1 MTVDRIICILIGYA
15 IGLFQTGYIYGKTQH
30 IDIREHGSGNAGTT
44 NTLRTLGFKAGAIT
58 FAGDCG
64 KAILAIFIS
73 WLIFHAQYPEGIKLL
88 GMYAGLADTRAKILT
103 DLLKQN
109 KGTLLFLG
117 DTIQEREIGAR
128 VCAAM
133 GWPGWNHIVSVESE
147 GERKRIRRLAYGKC
161 LLEEISLRQ
170 PSVMSFLLRPR
181 QLANGTGGELVSYS
195 ADHIRPFGQAECVE
209 EIREPVEDI
218 DLEKAE
224 IVIGGGNGL
233 GGREN
238 FELLRELAIRLGG
251 AVAAT
256 RPVIEAGWAPR
267 NRQVGQSGKSIS
279 PELYLAFGISGAS
292 QHISGMINAKY
303 VVAVNTDA
311 EAPIFQYADYG
322 IVGDVNE
329 ILPKLLQDLK

>member
-1 MTVDRIICILIGYA
+1 MESLLVYLGDGDTIKENAALLSGKECWFLSGLQVIGA
-15 IGLFQTGYIYGKTQH
+15 VFGALLEEERAFLYG
-30 IDIREHGSGNAGTT
+30 
-44 NTLRTLGFKAGAIT
+44 AGAQTLIEIT
-58 FAGDCG
+58 ENETSYW
-64 KAILAIFIS
+64 K
-73 WLIFHAQYPEGIKLL
+73 
-88 GMYAGLADTRAKILT
+88 ADTRAKILT

>member
-1 MTVDRIICILIGYA
+1 MPAGRDFLKTAVSHVFFAASPAACKWDGGRTCIL
-15 IGLFQTGYIYGKTQH
+15 QC
-30 IDIREHGSGNAGTT
+30 RS
-44 NTLRTLGFKAGAIT
+44 
-58 FAGDCG
+58 
-64 KAILAIFIS
+64 
-73 WLIFHAQYPEGIKLL
+73 YP
-88 GMYAGLADTRAKILT
+88 
-103 DLLKQN
+103 
-109 KGTLLFLG
+109 
-117 DTIQEREIGAR
+117 
-128 VCAAM
+128 
-133 GWPGWNHIVSVESE
+133 S
-147 GERKRIRRLAYGKC
+147 
-161 LLEEISLRQ
+161 
-170 PSVMSFLLRPR
+170 
-181 QLANGTGGELVSYS
+181 
-195 ADHIRPFGQAECVE
+195 FGQAECVE

-303 VVAVNTDA
+303 VVASTRMPRLLSFNM
-311 EAPIFQYADYG
+311 PITESWETSMKYFQNCYR
-322 IVGDVNE
+322 I
-329 ILPKLLQDLK
+329 